1 VPRLYID
8 KEFMPGYAKLEKSVR
23 RAVDKTFELF
33 AEHTHA
39 GLHLEK
45 LRSSKDPRI
54 RTIRIT
60 DFWRGV
66 VLALEHGDEFLLL
79 TVLPHDKANDFATS
93 RKFTVNQALG
103 VLEVRDQTA
112 LEDFRPALAQ
122 AADTTTTRLFDSVND
137 SDLVR
142 LGIDSEILPVVRLL
156 TSESH
161 LMALVS
167 LLPEPQYNA
176 LIALASGMT
185 PEQAW
190 QEISAYLADAER
202 PEKVDQDDL
211 ATAIERTPD
220 KYVGVSGPAELAD
233 ILAHPFAA
241 WRVFLHP
248 RQRRVAYRLSHRGP
262 VLVSGGAGTGKT
274 VTVLHRAAHLA
285 KQLPPGDG
293 REILVTTFTR
303 GLADSLAE
311 QLRVLVDD
319 EAVLNRIDVLNV
331 DRFANQVVRAAEDAQ
346 PNIIDPSAY
355 ARLWQ
360 AASRSTGGALS
371 ASFLQ
376 NEWEQVILAQS
387 LRDRDA
393 YLACD
398 RPGRGK
404 PVRTHSPTREQA
416 WAAIAE
422 VLGELRQ
429 AGQRTYWQ
437 IAEAAAGVLA
447 HRPYPPYRHVLVDEG
462 QDLHP
467 TQWRLLRRA
476 VARGP
481 DDLFIVSDPNQR
493 IYANQVSL
501 ARLGI
506 EVRGR
511 SSRLTVSYRTTQEIL
526 AWAVRMLAGLPAR
539 GLDDADDTLAGYHSP
554 MHGHR
559 PVVESFAD
567 WGAELDGI
575 TSKVRA
581 WLDAGVEAHAIG
593 VAARTTAKVK
603 DIRSALHDAGI
614 PNTAPNGVRVNTM
627 HKMKG
632 MEYRCVLVAGV
643 DAASVPAG
651 GALTPRDE
659 DPIAHD
665 HDLHRE
671 RCLMFV
677 ACTRARDALHVTHA
691 STPSPFLG

>member
-1 VPRLYID
+1 MPRLYID
-8 KEFMPGYAKLEKSVR
+8 ADFMSGYGNLERSVQR
-23 RAVDKTFELF
+23 GVVKALKMFG
-33 AEHTHA
+33 EHTHA

-45 LRSSKDPRI
+45 LRNPKDSRV
-54 RTIRIT
+54 RTIRIN

-66 VLALEHGDEFLLL
+66 VLAAHGDEYVLLN
-79 TVLPHDKANDFATS
+79 VLPHDDAITFAVS

-103 VLEVRDQTA
+103 ILEVRDQVA
-112 LEDFRPALAQ
+112 LEGFEPALAM
-122 AADTTTTRLFDSVND
+122 AADGTDARLFDRVND

-142 LGIDSEILPVVRLL
+142 LGVDSDILPVVRLL
-156 TSESH
+156 TSEDH
-161 LMALVS
+161 LMALS
-167 LLPEPQYNA
+167 GLLPRPQYDA

-190 QEISAYLADAER
+190 QEISSYLADAEP
-202 PEKVDQDDL
+202 PEQVDQDDL

-233 ILAHPFAA
+233 ILAHPFAL

-248 RQRRVAYRLSHRGP
+248 RQRQVAYRPSHRGP

-285 KQLPPGDG
+285 KRLPPGTNKD
-293 REILVTTFTR
+293 ILVTTFTR
-303 GLADSLAE
+303 DLADSLAE

-319 EAVLNRIDVLNV
+319 DAVLARIDVVNV
-331 DRFANQVVRAAEDAQ
+331 DRLANQIVSAAEGGH
-346 PNIIDPSAY
+346 PNIVDPPAY

-360 AASRSTGGALS
+360 DASRATGGALS

-376 NEWEQVILAQS
+376 NEWEQVILAQA
-387 LRDRDA
+387 LPDRDA

-398 RPGRGK
+398 RRGRGK
-404 PVRTHSPTREQA
+404 PVRTHSPIREQA
-416 WAAIAE
+416 WSAIAG
-422 VLGELRQ
+422 VLEQLRQ
-429 AGQRTYWQ
+429 AGQRTHVQ
-437 IAEAAAGVLA
+437 VAETAADLLA
-447 HRPYPPYRHVLVDEG
+447 HRSAPPYRHVLVDEG

-476 VARGP
+476 VARDA

-526 AWAVRMLAGLPAR
+526 AWAVRMLAGLAAR

-554 MHGHR
+554 MHGRR
-559 PVVESFAD
+559 PVVESFSD
-567 WGAELDGI
+567 WRAELDGI
-575 TSKVRA
+575 TAKVRS

-593 VAARTTAKVK
+593 VAARTTAKVRDVK
-603 DIRSALHDAGI
+603 AALRDAGI
-614 PNTAPNGVRVNTM
+614 PTTAPKGVRVDTM

-651 GALTPRDE
+651 GALTPHAE

-671 RCLMFV
+671 RCLLFV
-677 ACTRARDALHVTHA
+677 ACTRARDALHVTHTG
-691 STPSPFLG
+691 SPSPFLG

>member
-1 VPRLYID
+1 MPRLYID
-8 KEFMPGYAKLEKSVR
+8 KEFLPGYAKLEKTVQ
-23 RAVDKTFELF
+23 RAVDKALDMFGQ
-33 AEHTHA
+33 HTHA

-45 LRSSKDPRI
+45 LNNPKDPRI

-66 VLALEHGDEFLLL
+66 VLAPEHGDEYLLL
-79 TVLPHDKANDFATS
+79 AVLPHDKANAFATS
-93 RKFTVNQALG
+93 RKFTVNQVLG

-112 LEDFRPALAQ
+112 LEGFQPALTQ
-122 AADTTTTRLFDSVND
+122 AADTTTARLFDRVND
-137 SDLVR
+137 SDLTR
-142 LGIDSEILPVVRLL
+142 LGIDDDILPVVRLL
-156 TSESH
+156 TSEHH
-161 LMALVS
+161 LLALGA

-190 QEISAYLADAER
+190 QEISSYLADAEP

-211 ATAIERTPD
+211 AAAIERTPD
-220 KYVGVSGPAELAD
+220 RYVGVSGPAELAD
-233 ILAHPFAA
+233 VLAHPFAL

-248 RQRRVAYRLSHRGP
+248 RQRRVAYRPTHRGP

-285 KQLPPGDG
+285 KGLPPG
-293 REILVTTFTR
+293 ESILVTTFTR
-303 GLADSLAE
+303 GLAESLAE
-311 QLRVLVDD
+311 QLRLLVDD
-319 EAVLNRIDVLNV
+319 ESVLARIDVVNV
-331 DRFANQVVRAAEDAQ
+331 DRFANQVVSAAEGGH
-346 PNIIDPSAY
+346 PNIIDPPAY

-360 AASRSTGGALS
+360 AASRSTGGAVS

-376 NEWEQVILAQS
+376 NEWEQVILAQA
-387 LRDRDA
+387 LPDRDA

-398 RPGRGK
+398 RHGRGK
-404 PVRTHSPTREQA
+404 PVRTHSPVREQA
-416 WAAIAE
+416 WAAIAD
-422 VLGELRQ
+422 VLGQLRQ
-429 AGQRTYWQ
+429 AGQRTHWQ
-437 IAEAAAGVLA
+437 VAETAADLLA
-447 HRPYPPYRHVLVDEG
+447 HRSAPPYRHVLVDEG

-476 VARGP
+476 VARSA

-501 ARLGI
+501 AKLGI

-511 SSRLTVSYRTTQEIL
+511 STRLTVSYRTTQEIL
-526 AWAVRMLAGLPAR
+526 AWSVRMLAGLPAR
-539 GLDDADDTLAGYHSP
+539 GLDDDDDTLVGYHSP
-554 MHGHR
+554 MHGRR
-559 PVVESFAD
+559 PVVQAFPN
-567 WGAELDGI
+567 WTAELAGI
-575 TSKVRA
+575 VTKVRE
-581 WLDAGVEAHAIG
+581 WLDAEVEAHAIG
-593 VAARTTAKVK
+593 VSARTVAKVK
-603 DIRSALHDAGI
+603 DIRAALLDAGI
-614 PNTAPNGVRVNTM
+614 PSTGPAGVRVNTM

-643 DAASVPAG
+643 DAATIPAG

-671 RCLMFV
+671 RCLLFV

-691 STPSPFLG
+691 GVPSPFLG

>member
-1 VPRLYID
+1 MPRLYID
-8 KEFMPGYAKLEKSVR
+8 ADFMSGYAKLEKSVQ
-23 RAVDKTFELF
+23 RAVDKTFALF
-33 AEHTHA
+33 AEHTYA

-45 LRSSKDPRI
+45 LRNPKDSRV
-54 RTIRIT
+54 RTIRINN
-60 DFWRGV
+60 FWRGV
-66 VLALEHGDEFLLL
+66 VLAPARGDEYVLLK
-79 TVLPHDKANDFATS
+79 VLPHDDAIAFAVS

-103 VLEVRDQTA
+103 ILEVRDQVA
-112 LEDFRPALAQ
+112 LEGFEPALAQ
-122 AADTTTTRLFDSVND
+122 AAGKTDVRLFDGVD
-137 SDLVR
+137 DGDLVR
-142 LGIDSEILPVVRLL
+142 LGVDSDILPVVKLL
-156 TSESH
+156 TSEDH
-161 LMALVS
+161 LMALS
-167 LLPEPQYNA
+167 GLLPKPQYDV
-176 LIALASGMT
+176 LVALASGMT

-190 QEISAYLADAER
+190 QEISAYLVDAEP

-220 KYVGVSGPAELAD
+220 KYVGVSGPAELAE
-233 ILAHPFAA
+233 ILAHPFAR

-248 RQRRVAYRLSHRGP
+248 RQRRVAYRPSHRGP

-274 VTVLHRAAHLA
+274 VTVLHRAAYLA
-285 KQLPPGDG
+285 KQLPPGEGKDV
-293 REILVTTFTR
+293 LVTTFSR

-311 QLRVLVDD
+311 QLRLLVGDEGVLS
-319 EAVLNRIDVLNV
+319 RIDVLNV
-331 DRFANQVVRAAEDAQ
+331 DRFANQVVSAAEGAH
-346 PNIIDPSAY
+346 PNIIDPPAY

-387 LRDRDA
+387 LQDRDA

-404 PVRTHSPTREQA
+404 PVRTHSRTRDQA
-416 WAAIAE
+416 WSAIAE

-429 AGQRTYWQ
+429 TGQCTHWQ
-437 IAEAAAGVLA
+437 VAEAAADVLA
-447 HRPYPPYRHVLVDEG
+447 HRAAPPYRHVLVDEG

-467 TQWRLLRRA
+467 TQWRLVRRA
-476 VARGP
+476 VTRGS

-554 MHGHR
+554 MHGRR
-559 PVVESFAD
+559 PVVEPFPD
-567 WGAELDGI
+567 WNSELHGI
-575 TSKVRA
+575 IDKVRA

-593 VAARTTAKVK
+593 VAARTTVKVR
-603 DIRSALHDAGI
+603 DIKTALRDAGI
-614 PNTAPNGVRVNTM
+614 PNTAPKGVRVNTM

-671 RCLMFV
+671 RCLLFV
-677 ACTRARDALHVTHA
+677 ACTRARDALHVTYA
-691 STPSPFLG
+691 GTPSSFLG